1 MNSGSQ
7 LDMIGLHICD
17 GGIAGFGASRIAS
30 RPRLGLITP
39 NDHVDIKRINLDA
52 AAAPSLLG
60 IKFGSKIPRKIA

>member
-1 MNSGSQ
+1 VKVSPV
-7 LDMIGLHICD
+7 
-17 GGIAGFGASRIAS
+17 ASRIAS
-30 RPRLGLITP
+30 RLGLITP